1 MKLRTIVRLML
12 AFVSLVLVAPL
23 NSLPVSAVEAKPAQP
38 AQAVQRPAQGKE
50 PDIDGDGL
58 SDSVE
63 INGYD
68 ADGDGRPE
76 VDYKKMG
83 ASPYHKDVFVEM
95 DYMPGELASEEEL
108 DRIVQSFA
116 DLNISNPDG
125 RTGINLHLDAG
136 SARSAKYNLGGGN
149 QIPHQYVD
157 DKLES
162 GWLNIKEEHFD
173 SARDSGFHYM
183 FWGDYHGNT
192 DSSGLGYL
200 GFPGFMVTVGKTYW
214 NNDKGNMSDI
224 RVGTFIH
231 ELGHNL
237 SLLHGGADKVNR
249 KPQYYSVMNYR
260 YQLTGVPRADGTR
273 YFGYLQQD
281 MPTLNEFSM
290 DERVGLGSQGHGYLY
305 RYMADEN
312 KPLKDKN
319 GKDVTQPADRPI
331 DFNQNGTIDQKPI
344 KVDLNY
350 DKQGTLLT
358 ATSDLKTLKLFPF
371 TERSKGGMGGGPD
384 SIPEQEE
391 NPATAEYAR
400 ELDLIS

>member
-1 MKLRTIVRLML
+1 MKMRRTAHMTL
-12 AFVSLVLVAPL
+12 AVASLVLL
-23 NSLPVSAVEAKPAQP
+23 NILPTSAASVPAY
-38 AQAVQRPAQGKE
+38 
-50 PDIDGDGL
+50 DTDGDGIP
-58 SDSVE
+58 DSWE
-63 INGYD
+63 MYGYD
-68 ADGDGRPE
+68 ADGDGAID
-76 VDYKKMG
+76 VDYPAMG
-83 ASPYHKDVFVEM
+83 ANPNHKDVFVEM
-95 DYMPGELASEEEL
+95 DYMPGELGSEEDL

-116 DLNISNPDG
+116 TLNISNPD
-125 RTGINLHLDAG
+125 RKPGINLHLDAG

-149 QIPHQYVD
+149 EVPHQGLRNMGD
-157 DKLES
+157 
-162 GWLNIKEEHFD
+162 WARIKARHFNP
-173 SARDSGFHYM
+173 AREGIFHYM
-183 FWGDYHGNT
+183 IWGDYHGHNS
-192 DSSGLGYL
+192 SSGLGYKNKA
-200 GFPGFMVTVGKTYW
+200 GFIVTVGKTYW
-214 NNDKGNMSDI
+214 GGASSDI

-237 SLLHGGADKVNR
+237 NLKHGGTDEFNG
-249 KPQYYSVMNYR
+249 KPQYYSVMNYN
-260 YQLTGVPRADGTR
+260 YQLTGIPKADGTR

-331 DFNQNGTIDQKPI
+331 DFNQNGTIDQKP
-344 KVDLNY
+344 VQADLNY

-371 TERSKGGMGGGPD
+371 TEMSKGGMGGGPD

-391 NPATAEYAR
+391 NPATAEYTR